1 MERVSL
7 TLRYTKTVKLE
18 LLLDSECRIENMSI
32 SGDFFAY
39 PEDAVEL
46 LEQSIRGCKSAE
58 CVERA
63 FGGISIAT
71 FLGIDID
78 DLKTKVIMAI
88 ERCSERLRLT

>member
-18 LLLDSECRIENMSI
+18 LLLDSECGVEKMSI

-46 LEQSIRGCKSAE
+46 LEQSVKGCKSRE

-63 FGGISIAT
+63 FGTVTNAT

-78 DLKTKVIMAI
+78 DLKSKVVAVI
-88 ERCSERLRLT
+88 ERCSERSKPT